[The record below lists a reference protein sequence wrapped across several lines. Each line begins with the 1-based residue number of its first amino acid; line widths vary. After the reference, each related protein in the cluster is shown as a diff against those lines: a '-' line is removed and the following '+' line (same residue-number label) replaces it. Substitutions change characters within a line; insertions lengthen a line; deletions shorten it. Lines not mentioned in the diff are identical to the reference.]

1 MVIRT
6 AEIKPLEEEY
16 EKAGNQLVLFYGDD
30 NSQKEQLLK
39 YFMQDKKTF
48 YYRARPASEKQQRM
62 MMGAQ
67 ITEQYHVAVQKYTYH
82 EYFNRIKSGD
92 ASKLVLII
100 DEFQYIAKNDTSF
113 IESIFKLKA
122 KRLYPGPVL
131 IILAS
136 SAFKWVES
144 EGLELFNEG
153 IKKINRKIRLSDMK
167 FLELVRSF
175 PEYSVSECVQAYGI
189 IGGVSSYVNHW
200 NSKKDVKHNIC
211 RLILSTNGVL
221 FEEAQRV
228 IGKDLR
234 ELSVYNTILCSMA
247 CGNHKLNDLY
257 HDTEY
262 SRAKI
267 SVYMKNLMSYGI
279 VEKVRVFE
287 TGGWDNAQK
296 GLYQIKNTFI
306 NFWFKFVYPHM
317 SQLYRMT
324 TEEFYETYIEKEL
337 DEYLN
342 RYFIAVCREYL
353 ELMNLHGKLPMK
365 AVKMGTWI
373 GKQGNID
380 IVVQNAERQNIVAIC
395 NWSKDELTDTMCEE
409 LLTSMKQAKIK
420 AEQYYLFSARSFDE
434 AVQKRAKEKT
444 EFILIDMKE
453 L

>member
-1 MVIRT
+1 MIIRT

-16 EKAGNQLVLFYGDD
+16 QKAGNQLVLFYGDD

-48 YYRARPASEKQQRM
+48 YYRARPASQKQQRR

-67 ITEQYHVAVQKYTYH
+67 ITEQYQAAIQKYTYD

-92 ASKLVLII
+92 ASKLVVII
-100 DEFQYIAKNDTSF
+100 DEFQHIAKNDSSF
-113 IESIFKLKA
+113 IENILKLKA

-136 SAFKWVES
+136 SAFKWIES
-144 EGLELFNEG
+144 DGMELFGEN
-153 IKKINRKIRLSDMK
+153 IKKINQKIQLTNMN
-167 FLELVRSF
+167 FLELVRAF

-200 NSKKDVKHNIC
+200 NSKKDIKYNIC
-211 RLILSTNGVL
+211 RLILSTNGAL

-234 ELSVYNTILCSMA
+234 ELSVYHTILCSMA
-247 CGNHKLNDLY
+247 SGRQKLNDLY

-267 SVYMKNLMSYGI
+267 SVYMKNLMAYDI
-279 VEKVRVFE
+279 VEKVSVLE

-296 GLYQIKNTFI
+296 GLYQIKNTFV

-317 SQLYRMT
+317 SQLYRMR
-324 TEEFYETYIEKEL
+324 TEEFYDTYIKKDL

-342 RYFIAVCREYL
+342 RYFITVCREYL
-353 ELMNLHGKLPMK
+353 ELLNLHEKLPIK
-365 AVKMGTWI
+365 AVKLGTWI

-380 IVVQNAERQNIVAIC
+380 IVMQNAERQNIVAIC
-395 NWSKDELTDTMCEE
+395 NWSKEELTDTMCEE
-409 LLTSMKQAKIK
+409 LLYSLKQAKIK

-434 AVQKRAKEKT
+434 AIQKRAKEKP